1 MTLISH
7 SQPLL
12 GTAVY
17 NSALRPP
24 RTLWPLPFRVTR
36 TDLVKL
42 RVICRSFLDVA
53 EYSAHVLQA
62 YGHGVYWWAE
72 LSLSVHCM
80 AAKKHDREKQLIF

>member
-7 SQPLL
+7 SWPLL

-17 NSALRPP
+17 NSSLRPP
-24 RTLWPLPFRVTR
+24 RTLWPLPFHATR

-42 RVICRSFLDVA
+42 RVICCSFLDVA

-62 YGHGVYWWAE
+62 YGHGMILCTGGRSF
-72 LSLSVHCM
+72 LSLFTAWQPKSM
-80 AAKKHDREKQLIF
+80 IGRGN